1 MTTQHPVSRCSLKLP
16 PALHRAAQDLGYEH
30 LTPIQAQA
38 IPELLAGRD
47 VIGQA
52 KTGSGKTL
60 AFVLPILASIRL
72 DSLKQRSPRPAPPQG
87 IILCPTR
94 ELSSQV
100 AREVRKLARYMPGL
114 SVQVLA
120 GGLPVRSQSLALER
134 GVHLVVGTPG
144 RVVDHLRRGTLD
156 LALVRWLVLD
166 EADRMLD
173 MGFQEDMESIIA
185 ATGPKRQTVLFSATF
200 PLSIQKISQAL
211 QKNPLMIQVDANS
224 TEAADA
230 PIRQLLWKAPVA
242 DKQGALLKALRQFRP
257 QSALVFCN
265 QKITTADLAL
275 FLSEHGYAADG
286 LHGDLE
292 QSDRDRVMAKFRGGS
307 LNVLVATDVAA
318 RGIDIA
324 DLDLVCNFDLPS
336 KPETY
341 IHRIGRT
348 GRAGKHGLALSLV
361 TPRDLHRVEAIETH
375 QGLSI
380 ESIST
385 RENPVDLPSE
395 DLPLK
400 APMSTIYIAGGRRA
414 KIRPGDILGALT
426 GDTCGLTAGDVGK
439 IEIHD
444 RFAYVA
450 IKKSLVEKTIF
461 KLKNGNIKGK
471 KLQVEIVR

>member
-1 MTTQHPVSRCSLKLP
+1 
-16 PALHRAAQDLGYEH
+16 
-30 LTPIQAQA
+30 
-38 IPELLAGRD
+38 
-47 VIGQA
+47 
-52 KTGSGKTL
+52 
-60 AFVLPILASIRL
+60 
-72 DSLKQRSPRPAPPQG
+72 
-87 IILCPTR
+87 
-94 ELSSQV
+94 
-100 AREVRKLARYMPGL
+100 
-114 SVQVLA
+114 
-120 GGLPVRSQSLALER
+120 
-134 GVHLVVGTPG
+134 
-144 RVVDHLRRGTLD
+144 LD
-156 LALVRWLVLD
+156 LAQARWLVLD

-173 MGFQEDMESIIA
+173 MGFQEDMDFIIA

-200 PLSIQKISQAL
+200 PPSIQNISQAL
-211 QKNPLMIQVDANS
+211 QKNPLMIQI
-224 TEAADA
+224 EADGAASAEA
-230 PIRQLLWKAPVA
+230 PIRQLLWKASAA

-257 QSALVFCN
+257 RSALVFCN
-265 QKITTADLAL
+265 QKITTAEIAV
-275 FLSEHGYAADG
+275 FLSEHGYQAEG

-292 QSDRDRVMAKFRGGS
+292 QADRDRVMAKFRGGS

-348 GRAGKHGLALSLV
+348 GRAGKRGLALSLI

-380 ESIST
+380 EAAST
-385 RENPVDLPSE
+385 RESLVDLPLE

-400 APMSTIYIAGGRRA
+400 APMATIYIAGGRRA

-426 GDTCGLTAGDVGK
+426 GDTCGLTAEDVGK

-450 IKKSLVEKTIF
+450 INKNLVEKTIF
-461 KLKNGNIKGK
+461 KLKNGNIKGR